1 MFGGKTLTATAVVVA
16 SGLNGVGDSSKVAH
30 LVTTASATTGG
41 KEERGSREENLIEK
55 AQERIRVMLENT
67 LDAMKT
73 SQAEV
78 PVYLVGGGSI
88 LIPEGTRMRGVSRVC
103 RFVWFDVAKC
113 VFFCSFLK
121 GRAGEVV

>member
-1 MFGGKTLTATAVVVA
+1 MTATDVVVA
-16 SGLNGVGDSSKVAH
+16 GGLGGVGDASKVAH
-30 LVTTASATTGG
+30 LSQDMKDGEGLV
-41 KEERGSREENLIEK
+41 EK

-88 LIPEGTRMRGVSRVC
+88 LVKEGVRMRGVSRVE
-103 RFVWFDVAKC
+103 RFGWFGVAKY
-113 VFFCSFLK
+113 VFFSVGFGDGVK
-121 GRAGEVV
+121 GVGSNVDADFFDHIV